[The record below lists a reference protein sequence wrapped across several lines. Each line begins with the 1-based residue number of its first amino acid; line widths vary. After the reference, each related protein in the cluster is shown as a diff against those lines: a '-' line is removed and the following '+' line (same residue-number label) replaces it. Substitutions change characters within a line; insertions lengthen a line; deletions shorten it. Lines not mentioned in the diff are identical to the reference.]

1 MATPWIEL
9 EGVHLDRGGR
19 PVLRALS
26 ASLAGTAVGLVGA
39 NGAGKSTLIGAL
51 LGVLRARAGSV
62 RLLGMELPGSAQA
75 VRTRA
80 GVMAEQ
86 AGVFPGGS
94 GVEAVT
100 FAGQLTGLR
109 RKEAL
114 RRAHRALDALDV
126 GEERYRPTRGYSTGM
141 RQRCKLAMSLVHDP
155 DILILDEPT
164 VGLDPPGRLQLL
176 ELIRDLRTEGRRI
189 LISTHILQDAEFLC
203 DELLLLHAGTVAF
216 AGSIAQLV
224 GERDE
229 MVAGRGPGLG
239 ARLLPA
245 LLQAG
250 IEANAPGPDEVRFR
264 SQGEATLRIFWQQ
277 VAAAGLEVRRLERS
291 VLDLEDAVVRVMSTG
306 SAEPPAGTDNRT
318 GSKEGA
324 APPRLTLPERSPHA
338 TEGAK

>member
-1 MATPWIEL
+1 MVGPWIEL
-9 EGVHLDRGGR
+9 EGVQLDRGGR
-19 PVLRALS
+19 PVLRNLS
-26 ASLAGTAVGLVGA
+26 ASLAGSAVGLVGA

-51 LGVLRARAGSV
+51 LGVLRARAGKIS
-62 RLLGMELPGSAQA
+62 LLGLDLPRSAQA

-216 AGSIAQLV
+216 AGPIADLV
-224 GERDE
+224 GTREE
-229 MVAGRGPGLG
+229 TVVGRGPGLG
-239 ARLLPA
+239 LTLLPV

-250 IEANAPGPDEVRFR
+250 IEATAPGPDEVRFR
-264 SQGEATLRIFWQQ
+264 LRSESTLHTFWQQ
-277 VAAAGLEVRRLERS
+277 VAVAGLEVRRLERS
-291 VLDLEDAVVRVMSTG
+291 VLDLEDAVVQVMSTG
-306 SAEPPAGTDNRT
+306 FPADPGR
-318 GSKEGA
+318 K
-324 APPRLTLPERSPHA
+324 
-338 TEGAK
+338 